1 MRILF
6 MRRQLSCIIRFFGVG
21 IVFGLCYNILNI
33 SRFEKDVRLKVLW
46 TKIKEAL
53 MSALSI
59 TLIVYVISLLP
70 WFNFS
75 GTELVTFTIGAVL
88 LILGIGMFNLGA
100 DLAMTPMGTHVGA
113 GLSRQRK
120 LMLLLAVC
128 FVLGM
133 LITIAEP
140 DLQVLA
146 NQVKAVMNGTVLI
159 YAVGFGVG
167 AFLVI
172 AILRIVF
179 RRRLG
184 SILMLFYM
192 LLFALALLLAVGDR
206 LDLLPMAFDSGGV
219 TTGPITVPFIMA
231 LGVGIS
237 SVLGNRHSQENSF
250 GLVAL
255 CSIGPILAVLL
266 LGVFSNNNL
275 TYTVPDYIVSND
287 VFGAFL
293 HTAGHTAKE
302 VAIAL
307 GLIVVFFMIC
317 QFAFLRLPKRQLLR
331 IGIGVLFTYV
341 GLVFFL
347 TGVNVGFMPIGY
359 KLGYQLSQINGWVLV
374 LLSLAMGVL
383 VVLAEPAIHVLN
395 GQVEDITGG
404 YVSKRSMMIGLC
416 VGVGAAI
423 ALSVIRIIFDFSLV
437 YYIIP
442 GYFISLALSLVVP
455 AVYTAIAFDSGG
467 VASGPM
473 TSGFILPFA
482 IGVCVGIQG
491 ENAVLR
497 DAFGVVALVAMT
509 PLITIQLL
517 GFKAI
522 VANRV
527 KERRAMKRILDADD
541 QQIINFM

>member
-1 MRILF
+1 M
-6 MRRQLSCIIRFFGVG
+6 
-21 IVFGLCYNILNI
+21 
-33 SRFEKDVRLKVLW
+33 
-46 TKIKEAL
+46 KEAL
-53 MSALSI
+53 VSALPI
-59 TLIVYVISLLP
+59 TLIVYALALLP
-70 WFNFS
+70 WSDFS
-75 GTELVTFTIGAVL
+75 STELITFSISAVG
-88 LILGIGMFNLGA
+88 LIFGIGLFNMGA
-100 DLAMTPMGTHVGA
+100 DLAMTPMGTHIGS
-113 GLSRQRK
+113 GLSSQRK

-128 FVLGM
+128 FLLGV

-146 NQVKAVMNGTVLI
+146 NQVSSVINGTLLI
-159 YAVGFGVG
+159 YTVGIGVG
-167 AFLVI
+167 AFLII

-179 RRRLG
+179 HRRL
-184 SILMLFYM
+184 SAILMLFYM
-192 LLFALALLLAVGDR
+192 LLFAIALMLAVEEK

-237 SVLGNRHSQENSF
+237 HVLGDRKSQENSF

-255 CSIGPILAVLL
+255 CSIGPILSVLL
-266 LGVFSNNNL
+266 LGVFSRNDL
-275 TYTVPDYIVSND
+275 SYTVPDYHVNKNILDSFLSN
-287 VFGAFL
+287 A
-293 HTAGHTAKE
+293 AHTAKE
-302 VAIAL
+302 VAVAL
-307 GLIVVFFMIC
+307 GLIVCFFLIC
-317 QFAFLRLPKRQLLR
+317 QVAFLKLRKRHLLR
-331 IGIGVLFTYV
+331 IAVGVLFTYT
-341 GLVFFL
+341 GLVLFL
-347 TGVNVGFMPIGY
+347 TSVNVGFMPIGY
-359 KLGYQLSQINGWVLV
+359 KLGFQLAGINPWVISGLG
-374 LLSLAMGVL
+374 LAMGVL

-395 GQVEDITGG
+395 QQVEEITGG
-404 YVSKRSMMIGLC
+404 YVTKRSMMIGLC
-416 VGVGAAI
+416 IGVGSAI
-423 ALSVIRIIFDFSLV
+423 CLCVIRIIFDFSLV

-442 GYFISLALSLVVP
+442 GYFLSLALSLFVP
-455 AVYTAIAFDSGG
+455 PVYTAIAFDSGG

-522 VANRV
+522 ASNKI

>member
-1 MRILF
+1 MKELRSKIL
-6 MRRQLSCIIRFFGVG
+6 
-21 IVFGLCYNILNI
+21 
-33 SRFEKDVRLKVLW
+33 
-46 TKIKEAL
+46 EAL
-53 MSALSI
+53 LSALPI
-59 TLIVYVISLLP
+59 TVIVYVMALLP
-70 WFNFS
+70 WFHFS
-75 GTELVTFTIGAVL
+75 KVELITFTIGAVL
-88 LILGIGMFNLGA
+88 LVLGIGLFNMGA

-113 GLSRQRK
+113 GLSRQKK
-120 LMLLLAVC
+120 LWLLLSVC

-146 NQVKAVMNGTVLI
+146 GQVSAVMNGTLLI
-159 YAVGFGVG
+159 YTVGIGVG
-167 AFLVI
+167 AFLLV

-192 LLFALALLLAVGDR
+192 LLFALALLLAVNER

-237 SVLGNRHSQENSF
+237 AVLGDRHSQENSF

-255 CSIGPILAVLL
+255 CSVGPILAVLL
-266 LGVFSNNNL
+266 LGIFSRGELN
-275 TYTVPDYIVSND
+275 YAVPDYTVSGD

-293 HTAGHTAKE
+293 HSLGHTAKE

-307 GLIVVFFMIC
+307 GLIVVFFLLC
-317 QFAFLRLPKRQLLR
+317 QIFFLKLPKRQLVK
-331 IGIGVLFTYV
+331 IAVGVLFTYA
-341 GLVFFL
+341 GLVIFL

-359 KLGYQLSQINGWVLV
+359 KLGHQLSQMPPW
-374 LLSLAMGVL
+374 LLIGLGLIIGVL
-383 VVLAEPAIHVLN
+383 VVLAEPAIHVLTV
-395 GQVEDITGG
+395 QVEDVTGG
-404 YVSKRSMMIGLC
+404 YVTKRSMLIGLC
-416 VGVGAAI
+416 IGVGLAI
-423 ALSVIRIIFDFSLV
+423 ALSVVRIIFDFSLT

-442 GYFISLALSLVVP
+442 GYFISLALSLFVP
-455 AVYTAIAFDSGG
+455 PVYTAIAFDSGG

-482 IGVCVGIQG
+482 IGLCVGIQG
-491 ENAVLR
+491 ESAVLR

-522 VANRV
+522 VSNRV
-527 KERRAMKRILDADD
+527 QEKRAMKRILDADD